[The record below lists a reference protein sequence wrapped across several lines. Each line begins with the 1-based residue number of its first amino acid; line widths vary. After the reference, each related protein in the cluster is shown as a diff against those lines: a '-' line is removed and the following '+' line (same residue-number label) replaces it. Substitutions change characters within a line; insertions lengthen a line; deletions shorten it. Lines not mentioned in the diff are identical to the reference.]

1 MHGVR
6 FDTRFSLELKRR
18 HAEDKLVSLLV
29 SKSLLLIFLQLTFHC
44 SGRSCYAL
52 HRMLAAQALHLHGLL
67 PLLPHAFC
75 YVD

>member
-6 FDTRFSLELKRR
+6 LDTRFSLELKRG

-29 SKSLLLIFLQLTFHC
+29 GKSLLFIFLQLPFHC
-44 SGRSCYAL
+44 GGRSCYAL
-52 HRMLAAQALHLHGLL
+52 HRILAAQALHLHRLL

-75 YVD
+75 YFD